1 MKNIIEAFIR
11 QFKDFTVILLLILA
25 VFGGF
30 CGSLGGFGGFAD
42 SLIVFAIVFA
52 NACFGAYQELNADRV
67 LGKADGERPTP
78 LQKELGEVGR
88 GLFIITLGLCAV
100 VFLGGLLR
108 GGDFGSTLFLSV
120 SLAVAVV
127 PESLPAIVNVV
138 LSVGVM
144 RLDREGAAVR
154 RLSAAES
161 MGQIRA
167 VFTDLKRLNKKDRN
181 TLRKA
186 GIKVFDITA
195 EKAFYELWQRNEIIA
210 FAGETSED
218 ERLINASDV
227 GCCFSDNENMYKY
240 AHIIFKNPESISA
253 SVKIGREIFVN
264 LKKAIHFLLSCNAGE
279 LLCVLSALILGLE
292 TPLLG
297 VQLLMV
303 NLITDC
309 LPAIAMGFEPERDDI
324 ISLSEIGEA
333 GIFTPS
339 FIIKII
345 FEGAVIAAV
354 SLGAFVFGLSYGSIK
369 TGRTMIFCVLCMS
382 QLFHSFNMRSGGFL
396 KNKFLNF
403 SFLAGVFAV
412 VSTFKVP
419 LFAELLGFCI
429 LENKLL
435 FDAFILSALPFVF
448 FETIKKL

>member
-25 VFGGF
+25 VFGGL

-67 LGKADGERPTP
+67 LGKAAGERPTP

-88 GLFIITLGLCAV
+88 GLFIITLGLCTV

-161 MGQIRA
+161 MGQVKAI
-167 VFTDLKRLNKKDRN
+167 FTDLKRLNKKDRDG
-181 TLRKA
+181 LRKA
-186 GIKVFDITA
+186 GIKVFDRTA
-195 EKAFYELWQRNEIIA
+195 EKAFYELWQRNEIIG
-210 FAGETSED
+210 FVGETAED
-218 ERLINASDV
+218 ERFLNASDV

-240 AHIIFKNPESISA
+240 AHIIFKSPESISA
-253 SVKIGREIFVN
+253 AVKIGREIFAN

-279 LLCVLSALILGLE
+279 LLCVLAALILGFE

-297 VQLLMV
+297 VQLLIV

-309 LPAIAMGFEPERDDI
+309 LPAIAMGFEPERDNI

-333 GIFTPS
+333 GIFTSS
-339 FIIKII
+339 FIIKIL

-354 SLGAFVFGLSYGSIK
+354 SLGAFLFGLSYGGVK
-369 TGRTMIFCVLCMS
+369 TGRTMIFCVLCLS
-382 QLFHSFNMRSGGFL
+382 QLFHSFNMRNNGFF

-403 SFLAGVFAV
+403 SFLAGFFC
-412 VSTFKVP
+412 SC
-419 LFAELLGFCI
+419 LG
-429 LENKLL
+429 
-435 FDAFILSALPFVF
+435 S
-448 FETIKKL
+448 